1 MLKKIMIVAGC
12 LMLAVWGFTAWSAYS
27 AKQRF
32 DGVMAEYHKTPALPQ
47 APTTTA
53 TRN

>member
-12 LMLAVWGFTAWSAYS
+12 LMLAVWAYSAWSTYS

-32 DGVMAEYHKTPALPQ
+32 DAVVADYDKTPSSTPPA
-47 APTTTA
+47 TA